1 MTNKKFKKAAMA
13 LALTACVATAPLA
26 ANAEAPE
33 ETPDA
38 GVSAATEHAETPEAE
53 APVEEVPVEEETP
66 EEEEAPEDEETPE
79 EEEAPE
85 EKEETPEEKKET
97 PEEQAPA
104 ENGREQQWS
113 KSSVEWDDG

>member
-53 APVEEVPVEEETP
+53 APVEEVPVEEETLRTRRP
-66 EEEEAPEDEETPE
+66 PRRRKLPRRR
-79 EEEAPE
+79 
-85 EKEETPEEKKET
+85 KKL
-97 PEEQAPA
+97 PKKRRKLLRSRPL
-104 ENGREQQWS
+104 RRML
-113 KSSVEWDDG
+113 